1 MVQSEI
7 IFTALTKFT
16 PPAPLHTLQKNY
28 DFASSLS
35 KIHRPQHIIMEKL
48 QNSYLASWDHLNLEH
63 FLQLIPSY
71 QRTLPAV
78 SIYAT

>member
-7 IFTALTKFT
+7 IFTALTKYT
-16 PPAPLHTLQKNY
+16 PPAPLHTLQTDY

-35 KIHRPQHIIMEKL
+35 KIHTPQHIIMVKFK
-48 QNSYLASWDHLNLEH
+48 NSYLASWDHLNLVH

-71 QRTLPAV
+71 QRTLPAA